1 MYFLSILVDMTYLSV
16 SFLIKILQVCY
27 SIVWKIL
34 ITFYVKYTDK
44 GLYLFV
50 RPPGGN

>member
-1 MYFLSILVDMTYLSV
+1 MDFLSILIDMTYLSF
-16 SFLIKILQVCY
+16 SFFIEILQVCY

-34 ITFYVKYTDK
+34 ITFYVKYMDK

-50 RPPGGN
+50 RPLGGN